1 MKTRIP
7 AAATIL
13 GWAAVAWAAAP
24 APLTSLRAIHSVG
37 NAEASHMLPVD
48 FEATV
53 TYFRPYERTMFVQD
67 GNVAI
72 YVQATTGAKLVP
84 GDRILIRGTTQPSFR
99 PFVLSD
105 NIVFLHHGEVPE
117 PVPSTFDEL
126 IRAERDCLLVKVRAR
141 IRTADLVSTSN
152 VPSTSLQMNTDGGEV
167 DAVVDSNDPAA
178 LKDLLDAEVEITGA
192 ASGRF
197 DGKMQQTGIL
207 LHVTSLTDVKVLSQ
221 PGAGPWSIPVTPM
234 DQVLTTYHVNDLT
247 QRVRVSGTIT
257 YYQPGAAL
265 VLQSGSRSLWVM
277 TQSQAPHR
285 IGNRADVIGFPA
297 VRDGFLTLT
306 GGEIDERPEYAPVA
320 PQLEEWQL
328 LTSSRHIFDLVS
340 VDASVVAAVREATQ
354 DEYVLASDRQLF
366 SAIYRHPV
374 SINGAH
380 TVPAAMKQIPLGS
393 RVRVTGICIAA
404 SSNPFDGQVP
414 FDILMRSFDD
424 ISVIARPGLL
434 NVRTLSYAVSLLL
447 LVVLAVSAWGWTMK
461 AKVRRQT
468 AALQARIE
476 SEAALERRMATL
488 EQGRSRILED
498 INGTRPLAEII
509 EQVNELAR
517 FRLHGAPCW
526 CEIAG
531 GARLG
536 IRPPETTGL
545 RTEQMEIPSRSGQV
559 LGKVYAGFD
568 SGNPVDPD
576 EKATLS
582 VAAKLVALAIETRRL
597 FSDLRHRSEF
607 DLLTDIHNRFSLEKY
622 LNALIEESRET
633 AGVFGLIYVD
643 LDQFKQVNDVY
654 GHRVGDLYLQEVAER
669 MKRQLRSADMLARL
683 GGDEFAA
690 LMPLV
695 GSRAD
700 AEEIAHRLERS
711 FDEPFS
717 IEGYILLG
725 SASVGIALY
734 PEDGTSKDSLLSAA
748 DANMYVTKH
757 MRAQGYPQLVAG
769 QKFGPGPED
778 RRWPSGNDKT

>member
-1 MKTRIP
+1 MKTRIS

-24 APLTSLRAIHSVG
+24 APLTSLRAIHALG
-37 NAEASHMLPVD
+37 NAEASHVLPVD

-72 YVQATTGAKLVP
+72 FVLATTEAKLAP

-99 PFVLSD
+99 PLVLSND
-105 NIVFLHHGEVPE
+105 IVFLHHGAIPE

-141 IRTADLVSTSN
+141 VRTADLVSSSN
-152 VPSTSLQMNTDGGEV
+152 VLSTSLQMNTDGGEV
-167 DAVVDSNDPAA
+167 DAVVDSYDPAT
-178 LKDLLDAEVEITGA
+178 LKSLLDAEVEIVGA

-207 LHVTSLTDVKVLSQ
+207 LHVTSFAGVKVLNR
-221 PGAGPWSIPVTPM
+221 PGGGPWSIPVTPM
-234 DQVLTTYHVNDLT
+234 DQVLTTFHVNDLS
-247 QRVRVSGTIT
+247 QRVRVRGTIT
-257 YYQPGAAL
+257 YYQPGSAL
-265 VLQSGSRSLWVM
+265 VLQSGSKSLWVM
-277 TQSQAPHR
+277 TQSQAPLH
-285 IGNRADVIGFPA
+285 IGNQADVIGFPA

-306 GGEIDERPEYAPVA
+306 GGEIDERPEYAPIT

-354 DEYVLASDRQLF
+354 DEYVLDSQGQLF

-374 SINGAH
+374 SVDGK
-380 TVPAAMKQIPLGS
+380 PANPSAMKQIPLGS
-393 RVRVTGICIAA
+393 RVRVTGICIADR
-404 SSNPFDGQVP
+404 SNPFDGQVP

-424 ISVIARPGLL
+424 ISVIARPGPL
-434 NVRTLSYAVSLLL
+434 NVRTLSYAVSTLL

-468 AALQARIE
+468 AALAARIE
-476 SEAALERRMATL
+476 SEAALERHMAKL

-498 INGTRPLAEII
+498 INGSRPLAEII
-509 EQVNELAR
+509 EQVTGLATY
-517 FRLHGAPCW
+517 RLHGAPCW

-545 RTEQMEIPSRSGQV
+545 RIEQMEIPSRSGQV

-568 SGNPVDPD
+568 SGTPEDPD
-576 EKATLS
+576 EQATLS
-582 VAAKLVALAIETRRL
+582 VAVKLAALAIETRRL

-622 LNALIEESRET
+622 LDALIEEARET
-633 AGVFGLIYVD
+633 AGIFGLIYVD
-643 LDQFKQVNDVY
+643 LDQFKQVNDLY

-711 FDEPFS
+711 FDDPFS
-717 IEGYILLG
+717 IDGYTLRG

-734 PEDGTSKDSLLSAA
+734 PEDGTTKDSLLSAA
-748 DANMYVTKH
+748 DANMYVSKH
-757 MRAQGYPQLVAG
+757 MRGQGYPQLVTG
-769 QKFGPGPED
+769 RKFGLGSEE
-778 RRWPSGNDKT
+778 RR